1 MNTLLRMIILGLL
14 AAAAMCFVGCN
25 IVGPAL
31 VFADGPPTQDAQFE
45 LEPERPTIVFIDD
58 RLPRLGRRQLRNIIA
73 ESCQKAL
80 LERKAVVSMIDYRAG
95 FAISDR
101 ETPGQPMDI
110 VTIARTVGAQ
120 IVVFATVDG
129 FSLSPDGATMTPSAA
144 LRVKVIDTGKES
156 PRVWPAEAEGFPL
169 NVTLNQRP
177 TPLPRAP
184 ADVMRAENAFAEQVG
199 AAVSKLF
206 YEHETRESV
215 GGR

>member
-1 MNTLLRMIILGLL
+1 MHTHIRMIILGMLV
-14 AAAAMCFVGCN
+14 ATAMCVAGCN

-31 VFADGPPTQDAQFE
+31 VLADGPPTQDAKFE
-45 LEPERPTIVFIDD
+45 LDPERPTLVFIDD
-58 RLPRLGRRQLRNIIA
+58 RLPRLGRRQLRNLIA
-73 ESCQKAL
+73 ESCQNTL
-80 LERKAVVSMIDYRAG
+80 LERKVVLKAIDYRAG

-120 IVVFATVDG
+120 IVIFATVDG
-129 FSLSPDGATMTPSAA
+129 FSLSPDGATMTPNAA
-144 LRVKVIDTGKES
+144 LRVKVIDTNKES

-169 NVTLNQRP
+169 MVSLNQRP

-199 AAVSKLF
+199 TAVSKLF

>member
-1 MNTLLRMIILGLL
+1 MHTLFRMIILGVSV
-14 AAAAMCFVGCN
+14 AAAWCLSGCN

-31 VFADGPPTQDAQFE
+31 VLADGPPSQDAKFE
-45 LEPERPTIVFIDD
+45 LDKERPTLVFIDD
-58 RLPRLGRRQLRNIIA
+58 RLPRLGRRQLRNLIA
-73 ESCQKAL
+73 ESCQNEL
-80 LERKAVVSMIDYRAG
+80 LERKVLVNVIDYRAG

-120 IVVFATVDG
+120 IVIFATVDG
-129 FSLSPDGATMTPSAA
+129 FVLSPDGATMTPSAA
-144 LRVKVIDTGKES
+144 LRVKVIDTAKES

-169 NVTLNQRP
+169 TVTLNQRP

-184 ADVMRAENAFAEQVG
+184 ADVMRAENTFAEQVG
-199 AAVSKLF
+199 TAVSKLF
-206 YEHETRESV
+206 YKHETRESV